1 MRVFL
6 SLVFSAVLPAFLSAQ
21 SLNERLDRILQSEFP
36 PDAPGATVMVAR
48 NGEVIYHKA
57 AGMAN
62 LELQVPMRVN
72 NVMEIG
78 SITKQFTAVAI
89 LMLMEEG
96 KLQLDDDINNYLPD
110 YPVGEQHITI
120 RHLLTHTSGI
130 HSYTSMP
137 SWQPLWR
144 KDLSVAE
151 LIDVFKD
158 EPLDFNPGES
168 WAYSNSGY
176 ILLGAIIEKASGQ
189 SYQNFIEQRIFAKAG
204 MLSSRYGSHKELIPM
219 RAAGYQSGSAGYVNA
234 EYLSMTHPYSAG
246 SLMSTVADLL
256 TWNTALHS
264 GQLMQPESLRLAFT
278 ESTLNN
284 GEPTGYGLGWF
295 LDEIG
300 GSPTYEHAGGIFGF
314 ASNAI
319 YLPDEKVYVAVLTNC
334 DCHDP
339 QSVATRMAA
348 AAIGKPF
355 PDESDI
361 VKLDTAE
368 LRQFVGVYE
377 FADGTFRNISL
388 NNGQLFSERDGR
400 KFELHHFGDN
410 RFYFGNGLAQMHFK
424 LSGDESTVHF
434 VHRGYSTDGSR
445 SAMSIPVP
453 VNIAVPDEVLQ
464 RYVGVFNLMPNFDIT
479 FTAANGVLSTQA
491 TGQDKYELGAA
502 SETEFYKTE
511 FGAKFEFIADEDG
524 TYNRFIL
531 RQGGMELEG
540 KRIR

>member
-1 MRVFL
+1 MRIFFSVVL
-6 SLVFSAVLPAFLSAQ
+6 SLVLPAILSAQ
-21 SLNERLDRILQSEFP
+21 SLNERFDRILQSEFP
-36 PDAPGATVMVAR
+36 QDAPGATVLVAK
-48 NGEVIYHKA
+48 NGEVIYQKA
-57 AGMAN
+57 VGMAN
-62 LELQVPMRVN
+62 LELQVPMQID
-72 NVMEIG
+72 NVLEIG

-96 KLQLDDDINNYLPD
+96 KLGLDDEISIHLPD
-110 YPVGEQHITI
+110 YPVGDQHITI

-137 SWQPLWR
+137 SWQALWR

-168 WAYSNSGY
+168 WVYSNSGY
-176 ILLGAIIEKASGQ
+176 ILLGAIIEKASEQ
-189 SYQNFIEQRIFAKAG
+189 SYQEFIEQRIFAKAG
-204 MLSSRYGSHKELIPM
+204 MSSSLYGSRKELIPM
-219 RAAGYQSGSAGYVNA
+219 RAAGYQSGSGGYINA

-264 GQLMQPESLRLAFT
+264 GKLIQPQSLELAFT

-300 GSPTYEHAGGIFGF
+300 GSPTIEHAGGIFGF

-319 YLPDEKVYVAVLTNC
+319 YLPDEKVYVAVLSNC

-348 AAIGKPF
+348 VAIGKPF

-361 VKLDTAE
+361 VELDTAA
-368 LRQFVGVYE
+368 LSQFVGMYE
-377 FADGTFRNISL
+377 FTDGAIRNITL
-388 NNGQLFSERDGR
+388 NKGRLFSERDGR
-400 KFELHHFGDN
+400 IFELHHFGGN
-410 RFYFGNGLAQMHFK
+410 RFYFDNSLAQLHFK
-424 LSGDESTVHF
+424 LTGDEAGAQF
-434 VHRGYSTDGSR
+434 IHRGHSTDGTR
-445 SAMSIPVP
+445 LAISIPVP
-453 VNIAVPDEVLQ
+453 ENVAIPDEVLQ
-464 RYVGVFNLMPNFDIT
+464 RYVGVFNMMPNFDVT
-479 FTAANGVLSTQA
+479 FTVENGALVAQG
-491 TGQDKYELGAA
+491 TGQDKFELNAA
-502 SETEFYKTE
+502 SETEFFKTE
-511 FGAKFEFIADEDG
+511 FGARFEFFADEDG
-524 TYNRFIL
+524 AYNRFTL